1 MTSKLF
7 LLLLIASATISKSR
21 WSLIEL
27 EDKHDH
33 GEAEKDGNEK
43 DLRVEGERLAKDKNH
58 EKKNHKKDH
67 GTNYG
72 KNNGKDHGKDHG
84 KNHGNHGK
92 KDGKAGA
99 GDDYAV
105 FGGGLNRF
113 RSPFMQW

>member
-1 MTSKLF
+1 M
-7 LLLLIASATISKSR
+7 LIASATIVKSR

-27 EDKHDH
+27 EDKDDH

-43 DLRVEGERLAKDKNH
+43 DLRVESERLAKYQNHGKKNQGKDHGNNH
-58 EKKNHKKDH
+58 EKNH
-67 GTNYG
+67 G
-72 KNNGKDHGKDHG
+72 KGHGKDHG

-92 KDGKAGA
+92 KDGKADA

-113 RSPFMQW
+113 RSPYMQW